1 MDAVMSPTEGVRL
14 RREPAAKSDECTWL
28 HSQLAQKN
36 DELAES
42 RQKLAELRETS
53 ELTIKTEKEKR
64 EKMEKQLDELQETI
78 WAGENAAVLK
88 RQIEN
93 LQEMLWQMD
102 PLLAKEQIRA
112 CDIRAKTI
120 VLLEDVYRLNEE
132 MHSVEGG
139 INKDA
144 RRRRTS
150 EVASTN
156 LAKLVA
162 DKEAEITFLRE
173 QISEERIR
181 DEKDMASAQDEI
193 VDLRTKLTKEAAS
206 SGAED
211 ELREQ
216 LQSAQASADAL
227 SKELA
232 EQRVEFAELEEA
244 LAASQLNLAAREEEA
259 ARLREELAALNEENA
274 KGGRGER
281 ERELAP
287 QAMTRLSAPPLSEQS
302 SPRSEEIPPSE
313 ESLSSEEPPEEARA
327 AAAPFNLFD
336 DEPGAAPNA
345 QSSEEQAAVKEE
357 AEREIGGGAK
367 QVEELP
373 RVLVLDDL
381 LAENSSEASSTSWS
395 PQSSPKLPAPSS
407 NPFELLDP
415 AELDGAAP
423 SAHAAYDFPLA
434 EPFSPTAEEDDVELP
449 SPPARFEDE
458 RAALPPLQLPIPE
471 QEWYGKLGRA
481 DRKSVV

>member
-1 MDAVMSPTEGVRL
+1 M
-14 RREPAAKSDECTWL
+14 
-28 HSQLAQKN
+28 
-36 DELAES
+36 
-42 RQKLAELRETS
+42 
-53 ELTIKTEKEKR
+53 
-64 EKMEKQLDELQETI
+64 
-78 WAGENAAVLK
+78 
-88 RQIEN
+88 
-93 LQEMLWQMD
+93 
-102 PLLAKEQIRA
+102 
-112 CDIRAKTI
+112 
-120 VLLEDVYRLNEE
+120 
-132 MHSVEGG
+132 
-139 INKDA
+139 
-144 RRRRTS
+144 
-150 EVASTN
+150 ASTN

-381 LAENSSEASSTSWS
+381 LAENSSEVLHVPPYPPTRC
-395 PQSSPKLPAPSS
+395 PVQSSVWRYHTLPSTAEYMALLQPSYASITISCAVLNSTPTAPICCPGEFYVVVSAVE
-407 NPFELLDP
+407 PQ
-415 AELDGAAP
+415 AP
-423 SAHAAYDFPLA
+423 SALLQPL
-434 EPFSPTAEEDDVELP
+434 
-449 SPPARFEDE
+449 
-458 RAALPPLQLPIPE
+458 RAPRP
-471 QEWYGKLGRA
+471 R
-481 DRKSVV
+481 